1 MLRDLGYGAGFILA
15 AISMVSL
22 GSIFSLKYW
31 GALADRFGNRAIF
44 SISHIG
50 MIFSALLWIVVEKST
65 FGSVLIFVLF
75 FAVSVFGSGN
85 GIAQTRYLF
94 HAIPVNRQNHINIV
108 NMFFFVSCAIGPL
121 LAGLFLHFGRN
132 WHFTSGAVDL
142 NNYHALFLL
151 NGLLFLL
158 PHTLRRNLR
167 LAEEKSTI
175 EVMTIMTRPL
185 RNMIGPFI
193 HLGGGSK
200 SPMSRDE
207 IQKPLDWTI

>member
-1 MLRDLGYGAGFILA
+1 ML
-15 AISMVSL
+15 V
-22 GSIFSLKYW
+22 
-31 GALADRFGNRAIF
+31 
-44 SISHIG
+44 
-50 MIFSALLWIVVEKST
+50 
-65 FGSVLIFVLF
+65 FVLF

-94 HAIPVNRQNHINIV
+94 HAIPNHKQNYINIV
-108 NMFFFVSCAIGPL
+108 NIFFFVACAIGPV
-121 LAGLFLHFGRN
+121 LAGLFLYFGRD

-158 PHTLRRNLR
+158 PHILRRKLR
-167 LAEEKSTI
+167 LVKEKSTV
-175 EVMTIMTRPL
+175 EVMTIMARPL

-193 HLGGGSK
+193 HLGGGAK
-200 SPMSRDE
+200 SSTSRDE